1 MHWADNFAKQVIE
14 RGDKEEYIVESG
26 ITPSGVVHIGNVRE
40 IMTQYFVYQSIL
52 NLGKSV
58 KFLYIWD
65 DFDRFRKVPKG
76 VPEEFEKYIGMPLS
90 AVPDPW
96 GCHDSYAEHFESIV
110 IQEMKQLNIEPVY
123 LRAAELYQ
131 KGIFAE
137 NIKTALEKTEKIK
150 EILNKFR
157 KEPLAEDWLPIGAY
171 CEKCGKDS
179 TKIKYIGDYKI
190 FYKCSCG
197 NENEIDFRKITNVV
211 NIKWRVDWPAR
222 WAYYGVDFE
231 SSGKDHK
238 SQGGSWDTGVLISK
252 EIFDYNPP
260 VGPMYEFVHL
270 KGQKEKMSSSKGN
283 IATVSQLLE
292 IYEPELVR
300 FIYAQRLNKTIFVPF
315 DMDIYNIYN
324 EFDKCERIYFSPG
337 DMDEDLRRKYELVR
351 IKEYKSCPKR
361 VSFSELVLL
370 VQVVPPTELKNY
382 ISKMMK
388 ERGIEMDETDLELA
402 IERSKKVE
410 NWVEKYAPENVRIE
424 LSESKVELTEDQRE
438 GLKEIAELLKK
449 DSSTEE
455 LQQQIFE
462 VVKAKG
468 KELFQIIYQ
477 VLIGRKQGP
486 RIAMLIDAIGREK
499 VIERFRNLR

>member
-14 RGDKEEYIVESG
+14 RGAKEDYIVESG
-26 ITPSGVVHIGNVRE
+26 ITPSGVVHIGNARE

-52 NLGKSV
+52 KSGKSA

-76 VPEEFEKYIGMPLS
+76 VPEEFEKYLGMPLS

-96 GCHDSYAEHFESIV
+96 GCHNSYAEHFESLI

-123 LRAAELYQ
+123 LRAAELYG
-131 KGIFAE
+131 KGTFAE
-137 NIKTALEKTEKIK
+137 NIKIALEKTEKIK
-150 EILNKFR
+150 ELLNKFR
-157 KEPLAEDWLPIGAY
+157 KEPLADGWVPVGAY
-171 CEKCGKDS
+171 CEKCGKDF
-179 TKIKYIGDYKI
+179 TKIEYLGGYKI
-190 FYKCSCG
+190 SYTCSCG
-197 NENEIDFRKITNVV
+197 NENEIDFREVTNVV

-238 SQGGSWDTGVLISK
+238 SKGGSWDTGVLISK
-252 EIFDYNPP
+252 EIFGYNPP
-260 VGPMYEFVHL
+260 VGPMYEFIHL

-292 IYEPELVR
+292 IYEPEVVR
-300 FIYAQRLNKTIFVPF
+300 FIYAQRLNKTIFIPF
-315 DMDIYNIYN
+315 DLDVYNIYN
-324 EFDKCERIYFSPG
+324 EFDKCERIYFG
-337 DMDEDLRRKYELVR
+337 LEETDEDLKRKYELVR
-351 IKEYKSCPKR
+351 IKEYKTCPKR

-370 VQVVPPTELKNY
+370 VQVVQKSELKNY

-388 ERGIEMDETDLELA
+388 ERGIEMDGIDLELA

-410 NWVEKYAPENVRIE
+410 NWVEKYAPETVKIQLVDN
-424 LSESKVELTEDQRE
+424 KVEITEDQRE
-438 GLKEIAELLKK
+438 GLKEIMELLKK
-449 DSSTEE
+449 NSSTDE
-455 LQQQIFE
+455 LQQQIFGI
-462 VVKAKG
+462 VKPKG
-468 KELFQIIYQ
+468 KEFFQLIYQ

-486 RIAMLIDAIGREK
+486 RIAMLVDAIGRER
-499 VIERFRNLR
+499 VIERFKNL